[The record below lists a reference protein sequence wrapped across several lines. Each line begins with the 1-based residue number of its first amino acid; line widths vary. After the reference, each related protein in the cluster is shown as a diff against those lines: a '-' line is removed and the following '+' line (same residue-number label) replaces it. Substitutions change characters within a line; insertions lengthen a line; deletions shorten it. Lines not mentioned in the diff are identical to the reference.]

1 MSMLVALTIKNYYFY
16 YVVCFCTVP
25 GLLFDKCLFTETF
38 EHFRRLL
45 ETFKD
50 RRQFLIALEVACCM

>member
-16 YVVCFCTVP
+16 YVVCAFCTVP

-38 EHFRRLL
+38 EDFYLHLKL
-45 ETFKD
+45 H
-50 RRQFLIALEVACCM
+50 VACELY